1 MAKTKRKKVVLA
13 YSGGLDTSVII
24 PWLGENHGYDVV
36 AFIADL
42 GQEEDLAAIRAKALK
57 TGAVKAIVRDLR
69 REFAAQYVLP
79 ALQAGA
85 RYEGKYLMATA
96 LGRPLIAKHL
106 CDVAAAEGAEAVAH
120 GSTGKGNDQVRF
132 DVSVM
137 ALAPHLKI
145 VAPVREWDF
154 TSRDQEI
161 EYAAARGIPVPVTKK
176 KPYSLDKNLWG
187 ISIECGVLEDPWVA
201 PPEDIYSLTTLP
213 REAPA
218 RAEEVVIGFE
228 RGVPVSLDGK
238 RKDLVPLIVELNR
251 RGGRHGVGVTDLVEN
266 RLVGIKSRE
275 VYEAPG
281 GTILHAAHRELES
294 LVLDREMLHTKQTLV
309 TRYAELVYYG
319 WWFSPL
325 REALDAFVAVSQRH
339 VTGEVRLSLY
349 KGSCRPLARRSPFS
363 LYDRELATYEAGDT
377 FDHKAGAAFTQ
388 LWGLPLKIQGRV
400 AQRAAKQRA

>member
-1 MAKTKRKKVVLA
+1 MAKTKRPKIVLA

-24 PWLGENHGYDVV
+24 PWLGETYGYDVV

-42 GQEEDLAAIRAKALK
+42 GQEEDLRAIRAKALK

-69 REFAAQYVLP
+69 REFAEQYVLP

-85 RYEGKYLMATA
+85 QYEGKYLMATA

-106 CDVAAAEGAEAVAH
+106 CEIAAAEGAVAVAH

-145 VAPVREWDF
+145 VAPVREWEF

-201 PPEDIYSLTTLP
+201 PPEDIYSLTRLP
-213 REAPA
+213 RKAPA

-228 RGVPVSLDGK
+228 RGVPVALNGK
-238 RKDLVPLIVELNR
+238 RRDLVPLIVELNR
-251 RGGRHGVGVTDLVEN
+251 VGGRHGVGVTDLVEN

-275 VYEAPG
+275 IYEAPG
-281 GTILHAAHRELES
+281 GTILHAAHRELEA

-309 TRYAELVYYG
+309 TRYSEMVYYG

-325 REALDAFVAVSQRH
+325 REALDAFVAVSQRN
-339 VTGEVRLSLY
+339 VSGEVRLSLY

-363 LYDRELATYEAGDT
+363 LYDRNLATYEASDT
-377 FDHKAGAAFTQ
+377 FDHKAGAAFTK

-400 AQRAAKQRA
+400 AQRAAKK

>member
-1 MAKTKRKKVVLA
+1 MARSDRKKIVLA

-24 PWLGENHGYDVV
+24 RWLGERYGYDVV

-42 GQEEDLAAIRAKALK
+42 GQEEDLKAVRAKALK
-57 TGAVKAIVRDLR
+57 TGAVKAIVRDCR
-69 REFAAQYVLP
+69 REFAEEYVLP

-85 RYEGKYLMATA
+85 VYEGKYLLATA

-106 CDVAAAEGAEAVAH
+106 CAIADEEGAEAVAH

-132 DVSVM
+132 DVSTM

-145 VAPVREWDF
+145 VAPVREWEF

-161 EYAAARGIPVPVTKK
+161 EYAAKHDIPVPVTKA

-201 PPEDIYSLTTLP
+201 PPEDIYTLTTLP
-213 REAPA
+213 RKAPDKV
-218 RAEEVVIGFE
+218 EEVEIGFE
-228 RGVPVSLDGK
+228 AGVPVTLNGK
-238 RKDLVPLIVELNR
+238 KRDLVSLIVELNR
-251 RGGRHGVGVTDLVEN
+251 IGGRNGVGVTDLVEN

-275 VYEAPG
+275 IYEAPG
-281 GTILHAAHRELES
+281 ATILHAAHREIEH
-294 LVLDREMLHTKQTLV
+294 LVLDREALHTKQTLV
-309 TRYAELVYYG
+309 TRYSEMVYYG

-325 REALDAFVAVSQRH
+325 REALDAFVRVLQQR
-339 VTGEVRLSLY
+339 VTGQVRLALY
-349 KGSCRPLARRSPFS
+349 KGSCRPLARRSPYS
-363 LYDRELATYEAGDT
+363 LYDKGLATYEAGDT
-377 FDHKAGAAFTQ
+377 FDHKAGEAFTK

-400 AQRAAKQRA
+400 AGRKR

>member
-1 MAKTKRKKVVLA
+1 MAKSQKSKIVLA

-24 PWLGENHGYDVV
+24 KWLGEKYGYDVI

-42 GQEEDLAAIRAKALK
+42 GQEEDLKAIRAKALK

-69 REFAAQYVLP
+69 REFAQQYVVP

-85 RYEGKYLMATA
+85 IYEGKYLMATA

-106 CDVAAAEGAEAVAH
+106 VDVAAAEGAVAVAH

-145 VAPVREWDF
+145 VAPVREWEF

-161 EYAAARGIPVPVTKK
+161 EYAAKHGIPVPVTKA

-201 PPEDIYSLTTLP
+201 PPEDIYTLTTLP
-213 REAPA
+213 RKAPD
-218 RAEEVVIGFE
+218 RAEEITVGFE
-228 RGVPVSLDGK
+228 CGVPISLNGK
-238 RKDLVPLIVELNR
+238 RRDLVSLIVELNR
-251 RGGRHGVGVTDLVEN
+251 IGGRHGVGVTDLVEN

-275 VYEAPG
+275 IYEAPG
-281 GTILHAAHRELES
+281 ATILRAAHQELES
-294 LVLDREMLHTKQTLV
+294 LVMDRELLHFKQSIAGK
-309 TRYAELVYYG
+309 YAECVYYG

-325 REALDAFVAVSQRH
+325 REALDAFVSSTQHH
-339 VTGEVRLSLY
+339 VAGEVRLALF
-349 KGSCRPLARRSPFS
+349 KGCCRPLGRRSPYS
-363 LYDRELATYEAGDT
+363 LYDRNLATYEAGDT
-377 FDHKAGAAFTQ
+377 FDHKAGEAFTQ
-388 LWGLPLKIQGRV
+388 LWGLPLKVQGRL
-400 AQRAAKQRA
+400 AQRRAKKR